1 MTRPIIATFRGA
13 SSLKVQKNSKPVAA
27 DIVNICQILSFIVPA
42 GANCRSPGADGAAQ
56 PFTAP
61 EVSPAT

>member
-1 MTRPIIATFRGA
+1 MTRPIIATFGGA

-27 DIVNICQILSFIVPA
+27 DIVNICQTLSFIVRTC
-42 GANCRSPGADGAAQ
+42 ANCGSPGADGAAH